1 MTKQASLA
9 TVGRRQDYETP
20 QVELLN
26 AHVEKGFVNSL
37 TTGSEAG
44 DGLREVAGVGDEI
57 FN

>member
-1 MTKQASLA
+1 MTKQAVSA
-9 TVGRRQDYETP
+9 AAGRRQEYETP

-44 DGLREVAGVGDEI
+44 DGLTETEAVGDEI
-57 FN
+57 FS